1 MLLSDFAFTSLG
13 EDNTVLYLINP
24 SKSRGIEKLA
34 RLYIKALI
42 TRKGS
47 NVDDSGYGTQ
57 LIEIAG
63 STTDRD
69 GHMVRAKVVDAVRDA
84 VNWFENMQLN
94 HPVDAEEMLREVK
107 ILDVSYDVQTGQVDI
122 KLYLL
127 NNTGK
132 MVAFGLAV

>member
-1 MLLSDFAFTSLG
+1 MLLSDFAFTSLA
-13 EDNTVLYLINP
+13 EDNAVLYLINP
-24 SKSRGIEKLA
+24 LKSRGIEKLA

-42 TRKGS
+42 TQKGS

-63 STTDRD
+63 STTDKD

-94 HPVDAEEMLREVK
+94 HPVDAEEMLKEVK
-107 ILDVSYDVQTGQVDI
+107 ILDVGYDVQTGQVNI